1 MEIQQIQLWREIL
14 HPYEQAVSEIIIKF
28 VCLRDE
34 FRKNNIYSPIESV
47 TGRVKTVSSILEKMQ
62 MKNIPFEHLEE
73 EVEDIAGVRII
84 CQFVEDIERVV
95 DLIRG
100 RSDMEILEKKDYL
113 ANKKKSGYRSY
124 HVVVGYT
131 VDTIHGPKK
140 LQVEIQIRTMAMNF
154 WATTEHSLQYKYK
167 GEIPE
172 HVSTRL
178 QKAADAIFNLDNEM
192 SQVRAE
198 IIDAQNDMQIRTG
211 IVKEI
216 LSAIESL
223 YKVASEREVK
233 KVQEEFYRIFRL
245 NNLYELRR
253 FQKQLDILAEGYRV
267 QSVDTTL
274 YTSENQ

>member
-1 MEIQQIQLWREIL
+1 MEIQLWREIL

-131 VDTIHGPKK
+131 VDTIHGPKR

-216 LSAIESL
+216 LSAIENL

-253 FQKQLDILAEGYRV
+253 FQKQLDILSEGYRV

-274 YTSENQ
+274 YTSSDQ

>member
-1 MEIQQIQLWREIL
+1 MEIQLWREIL

-124 HVVVGYT
+124 HVVVAYT

>member
-1 MEIQQIQLWREIL
+1 MEIQLWREIL

-131 VDTIHGPKK
+131 VDTIHGPKR
-140 LQVEIQIRTMAMNF
+140 LQVEIQVRTMAMNF

-216 LSAIESL
+216 LSAIENL

-253 FQKQLDILAEGYRV
+253 FQKQLDILSEGYRV
-267 QSVDTTL
+267 QAVDTTL
-274 YTSENQ
+274 YTSSDQ

>member
-1 MEIQQIQLWREIL
+1 MEIELWREIL

-131 VDTIHGPKK
+131 VDTIHGPKR

-216 LSAIESL
+216 LSAIENL

-253 FQKQLDILAEGYRV
+253 FQKQLDILSEGYRV

-274 YTSENQ
+274 YTSSDQ

>member
-1 MEIQQIQLWREIL
+1 MEIQLWREIL

-47 TGRVKTVSSILEKMQ
+47 TGRVKTVSSILDKMQ
-62 MKNIPFEHLEE
+62 MKNIQFEHLEE
-73 EVEDIAGVRII
+73 EVEDIAGIRII

-100 RSDMEILEKKDYL
+100 RSDMKILEKKDYL

-131 VDTIHGPKK
+131 VDTIHGPKR
-140 LQVEIQIRTMAMNF
+140 LQVEIQVRTMAMNF

-253 FQKQLDILAEGYRV
+253 FQKQLDILSEGYRV

-274 YTSENQ
+274 YTSSDQ

>member
-1 MEIQQIQLWREIL
+1 MEIQLWREIL

-131 VDTIHGPKK
+131 VDTIHGPKR
-140 LQVEIQIRTMAMNF
+140 LQVEIQVRTMAMNF
-154 WATTEHSLQYKYK
+154 WATNEHSLQYKYK

-216 LSAIESL
+216 LSAIENL

-253 FQKQLDILAEGYRV
+253 FQKQLDILSEGYRV

-274 YTSENQ
+274 YTSSDQ

>member
-1 MEIQQIQLWREIL
+1 MEIQLWREIL

-47 TGRVKTVSSILEKMQ
+47 SGRVKTVSSILEKMQ

-216 LSAIESL
+216 LSAIENL

-253 FQKQLDILAEGYRV
+253 FQKQLDILSEGYRV

-274 YTSENQ
+274 YTSSDQ

>member
-1 MEIQQIQLWREIL
+1 MQNKCISF
-14 HPYEQAVSEIIIKF
+14 EQ
-28 VCLRDE
+28 
-34 FRKNNIYSPIESV
+34 
-47 TGRVKTVSSILEKMQ
+47 M
-62 MKNIPFEHLEE
+62 EE
-73 EVEDIAGVRII
+73 EVEDIAGISII
-84 CQFVEDIERVV
+84 CQFVEDIERVAE
-95 DLIRG
+95 LIEH
-100 RSDMEILEKKDYL
+100 RSDMVIRSRKDYL
-113 ANKKKSGYRSY
+113 ANQKKSGYRSF
-124 HVVVGYT
+124 HLIVWYT
-131 VDTIHGPKK
+131 VDTIAGPKK

-216 LSAIESL
+216 LSAIENL

-253 FQKQLDILAEGYRV
+253 FQKQLDILSEGYRV

-274 YTSENQ
+274 YTSSDQ

>member
-1 MEIQQIQLWREIL
+1 MEIQLWREIL

-131 VDTIHGPKK
+131 VDTIHGPKR

-253 FQKQLDILAEGYRV
+253 FQKQLDILSEGYRV

-274 YTSENQ
+274 YTSSDQ

>member
-1 MEIQQIQLWREIL
+1 MEIQLWREIL

-131 VDTIHGPKK
+131 VDTIHGPKR

-216 LSAIESL
+216 LSAIENL

-253 FQKQLDILAEGYRV
+253 FQKQLDILSEGYRV
-267 QSVDTTL
+267 QSVETTL
-274 YTSENQ
+274 YTSSDQ

>member
-1 MEIQQIQLWREIL
+1 MEIQLWREIL

-84 CQFVEDIERVV
+84 CQFGEDIERVV

-131 VDTIHGPKK
+131 VDTIHGPKR

-216 LSAIESL
+216 LSAIENL

-253 FQKQLDILAEGYRV
+253 FQKQLDILSEGYRV

-274 YTSENQ
+274 YTSSDQ

>member
-1 MEIQQIQLWREIL
+1 MEIQLWREIL

-131 VDTIHGPKK
+131 VDTIHGPKR

-216 LSAIESL
+216 LSAIENI

-253 FQKQLDILAEGYRV
+253 FQKQLDILSEGYRV

-274 YTSENQ
+274 YTSSDQ

>member
-1 MEIQQIQLWREIL
+1 MEIQLWREIL

-131 VDTIHGPKK
+131 VDTIHGPKR

-154 WATTEHSLQYKYK
+154 WATTEHYLQYKYK

-216 LSAIESL
+216 LSAIENL

-253 FQKQLDILAEGYRV
+253 FQKQLDILSEGYRV

-274 YTSENQ
+274 YTSSDQ

>member
-1 MEIQQIQLWREIL
+1 MEIQLWREIL
-14 HPYEQAVSEIIIKF
+14 HPYEQAVSEIIVKF

-47 TGRVKTVSSILEKMQ
+47 TGRVKTVSSILDKMQ
-62 MKNIPFEHLEE
+62 MKNIQFEHLEE
-73 EVEDIAGVRII
+73 EVEDIAGIRII

-100 RSDMEILEKKDYL
+100 RSDMEILEMKDYL

-124 HVVVGYT
+124 HVVVAYT

-216 LSAIESL
+216 LLAIENL

-233 KVQEEFYRIFRL
+233 KVQDEFYRIFRL

-253 FQKQLDILAEGYRV
+253 FQKQLDILSEGYRV
-267 QSVDTTL
+267 QSVDSEL
-274 YTSENQ
+274 HTSAEQ

>member
-1 MEIQQIQLWREIL
+1 MEIQLWREIL

-131 VDTIHGPKK
+131 VDTIHGPKR

-216 LSAIESL
+216 LSAIENL

-245 NNLYELRR
+245 INLYELRR
-253 FQKQLDILAEGYRV
+253 FQKQLDILSEGYRV

-274 YTSENQ
+274 YTSSDQ

>member
-1 MEIQQIQLWREIL
+1 MEIQLWREIL

-34 FRKNNIYSPIESV
+34 FR
-47 TGRVKTVSSILEKMQ
+47 
-62 MKNIPFEHLEE
+62 KNIPFEHLEE

-100 RSDMEILEKKDYL
+100 RSDMKILEKKDYL

-131 VDTIHGPKK
+131 VDTIHGPKR

-216 LSAIESL
+216 LSAIENL

-253 FQKQLDILAEGYRV
+253 FQKQLDILSEGYRV

-274 YTSENQ
+274 YTSSDQ

>member
-1 MEIQQIQLWREIL
+1 MEIQLWREIL

-131 VDTIHGPKK
+131 VDTIHGPKR

-274 YTSENQ
+274 YTS

>member
-1 MEIQQIQLWREIL
+1 MEIQLWREIL
-14 HPYEQAVSEIIIKF
+14 HPYEQEVSEIIIKF

-131 VDTIHGPKK
+131 VDTIHGPKR

-216 LSAIESL
+216 LSAIENL

-253 FQKQLDILAEGYRV
+253 FQKQLDILSEGYRV

-274 YTSENQ
+274 YTSSDQ

>member
-1 MEIQQIQLWREIL
+1 MEIQLWREIL
-14 HPYEQAVSEIIIKF
+14 HPYEQAVSEIIVKF

-47 TGRVKTVSSILEKMQ
+47 TGRVKTVSSILDKMQ
-62 MKNIPFEHLEE
+62 MKNIQFEHLEE
-73 EVEDIAGVRII
+73 EVEDIAGIRII

-95 DLIRG
+95 DLIRE
-100 RSDMEILEKKDYL
+100 RSDMEILEMKDYL
-113 ANKKKSGYRSY
+113 ADEKKSGYRSY
-124 HVVVGYT
+124 HVVVAYT

-216 LSAIESL
+216 LSAIENL

-233 KVQEEFYRIFRL
+233 KVQDEFYRIFRL

-253 FQKQLDILAEGYRV
+253 FQKQLDILSEGYRV
-267 QSVDTTL
+267 QSVDSEL
-274 YTSENQ
+274 HTSAEQ

>member
-1 MEIQQIQLWREIL
+1 MEIQLWREIL

-100 RSDMEILEKKDYL
+100 RSDMKILEKKDYL

-131 VDTIHGPKK
+131 VDTIHGPKR

-253 FQKQLDILAEGYRV
+253 FQKQLDILSEGYRV

-274 YTSENQ
+274 YTSSDQ

>member
-1 MEIQQIQLWREIL
+1 MEIQLWREIL

-131 VDTIHGPKK
+131 VDTIHGPKR

-178 QKAADAIFNLDNEM
+178 QKAPDAIFNLDNEM

-216 LSAIESL
+216 LSAIENL

-253 FQKQLDILAEGYRV
+253 FQKQLDILSEGYRV

-274 YTSENQ
+274 YTSSDQ

>member
-1 MEIQQIQLWREIL
+1 MEIQLWREIL
-14 HPYEQAVSEIIIKF
+14 HPYEQAVSEIIVKF

-131 VDTIHGPKK
+131 VDTIHGPKR

-216 LSAIESL
+216 LSAIENL

-253 FQKQLDILAEGYRV
+253 FQKQLDILSEGYRV

-274 YTSENQ
+274 YTSSDQ